1 MVNAQ
6 VGDVVKVNLD
16 VRLNDGT
23 VVIST
28 SKTQPISFQIGAG
41 KVIRGLEKA
50 VVSMAQGQSKTTK
63 LPPEEAFGRYSG
75 KRLLVLNRS
84 DLPHNI
90 SLKKGQFLKVKRV
103 QGGRGLVRVAGVDES
118 QVMLDTNHL
127 LAGKEIILDIKL
139 LEILPYAD
147 SSQEILEIG
156 HATMDSST

>member
-1 MVNAQ
+1 M
-6 VGDVVKVNLD
+6 
-16 VRLNDGT
+16 
-23 VVIST
+23 
-28 SKTQPISFQIGAG
+28 
-41 KVIRGLEKA
+41 
-50 VVSMAQGQSKTTK
+50 
-63 LPPEEAFGRYSG
+63 
-75 KRLLVLNRS
+75 
-84 DLPHNI
+84 
-90 SLKKGQFLKVKRV
+90 KRV